1 MVLITIN
8 ITHEFIA
15 GIDENIQGRHKPYFE
30 EPLAQI
36 SYINA
41 DNQTAGYTQPQ
52 GGGGLGSGSFL

>member
-1 MVLITIN
+1 MN

-15 GIDENIQGRHKPYFE
+15 GIDENIQGRHEPYFE

-41 DNQTAGYTQPQ
+41 DKQTQPQ
-52 GGGGLGSGSFL
+52 GEGGLGSVSFL

>member
-1 MVLITIN
+1 MVLITMN

-15 GIDENIQGRHKPYFE
+15 GIDENIQGRHEPYFE

-41 DNQTAGYTQPQ
+41 DKQTQPQ
-52 GGGGLGSGSFL
+52 GEGGLGSVSFL